1 MSNLAHS
8 GPFFATFFF
17 IIRNMKFI
25 SSIIYHAIMEL
36 FDEELEEVFVLD
48 NEEKI
53 RNIGPADPLFAPGIY
68 WTILSSEP

>member
-1 MSNLAHS
+1 
-8 GPFFATFFF
+8 
-17 IIRNMKFI
+17 MKFI
-25 SSIIYHAIMEL
+25 SSIIYQSIMEL
-36 FDEELEEVFVLD
+36 FDEELEEVFVSD